1 MDASVP
7 GIKAY
12 NTMNIMFCT
21 LMFSCICGEGVF
33 LNNISM

>member
-1 MDASVP
+1 MDASAP

-12 NTMNIMFCT
+12 NTMNIMSCT
-21 LMFSCICGEGVF
+21 LMFSFMCGDGVL